1 MAALLNLLPIPI
13 GLGWVYLH
21 EETQV
26 IISILVRVVGAGFM
40 LVLATAGGIAGC
52 LGSTEPDCGES
63 AELLL
68 ITGVVAIL
76 VISALHAFLVSSR
89 RNSRSC

>member
-1 MAALLNLLPIPI
+1 
-13 GLGWVYLH
+13 
-21 EETQV
+21 
-26 IISILVRVVGAGFM
+26 M